1 MRFCLRLFT
10 SLSSSVGH
18 SHFSSPRTHTQQ
30 TCNDTFPLISHS
42 LSLYIYT
49 PPSVHSSTCPNLFA
63 GEFSPSTPN
72 KIIPMLPLSLSL
84 CLTAAMTGYSWC
96 SSFDR
101 RRSSACDWSST
112 WIGSSL
118 LFWKRTHPS
127 WKSKAWTLEPRLFIP
142 ADRLGCPAT
151 VPGPVRVP
159 VLGGGGSCPALLHTY
174 IKCVYK
180 EGRRILQTSQRYFA
194 ASVSLWTWT
203 KVIVC
208 PCALLWVWRWCVLI
222 DIISRMWTP
231 VILYWACFKRENC
244 YILFWPMKYF

>member
-1 MRFCLRLFT
+1 MFYCCCCKEIWSAWELPLHSLTLLPPLICRPPPPPT
-10 SLSSSVGH
+10 SLH
-18 SHFSSPRTHTQQ
+18 HTHTHTQQ
-30 TCNDTFPLISHS
+30 TYNDT
-42 LSLYIYT
+42 
-49 PPSVHSSTCPNLFA
+49 SSTCRNLFA

-72 KIIPMLPLSLSL
+72 RIIPMLPLSLSL

-127 WKSKAWTLEPRLFIP
+127 WKSKAWMLEPRLFIP
-142 ADRLGCPAT
+142 ADHLGCPAT
-151 VPGPVRVP
+151 VPGPARVP

-174 IKCVYK
+174 VKCVYK
-180 EGRRILQTSQRYFA
+180 EGRRIQQTSQIYFA
-194 ASVSLWTWT
+194 AWASLWTWT

-208 PCALLWVWRWCVLI
+208 PCALLWVWRWCASDWHHI
-222 DIISRMWTP
+222 
-231 VILYWACFKRENC
+231 
-244 YILFWPMKYF
+244 